1 MPSTKFATGK
11 QRLTLELSI
20 WITIQQTWNFISYIM
35 MYYEVST
42 HAILQGCK
50 PLGIHMCLE
59 GFLSLFWTR
68 KQKYLHL
75 LEISCL
81 PLYSFYSI
89 KLSCQNS
96 NYLLMVLQHTQTFL
110 FGLNNRGVG
119 QITSNVVTFQWMWQW
134 WSFLIL
140 DFLLQQ
146 TRVSKVEQI
155 LMIWCIH
162 CTM

>member
-1 MPSTKFATGK
+1 MCLQQNLQQENNDFIYRIIIIIYMNYYRANLESYLKF
-11 QRLTLELSI
+11 L
-20 WITIQQTWNFISYIM
+20 
-35 MYYEVST
+35 ST
-42 HAILQGCK
+42 HAILEGCK
-50 PLGIHMCLE
+50 LLGIHMCLE

-75 LEISCL
+75 QEISCL

-119 QITSNVVTFQWMWQW
+119 QITSNVVTFQWM
-134 WSFLIL
+134 
-140 DFLLQQ
+140 
-146 TRVSKVEQI
+146 
-155 LMIWCIH
+155 
-162 CTM
+162 

>member
-1 MPSTKFATGK
+1 MLYIFAFSLRAWWNISRYRCLLCLQQNLQQENNDFTVS
-11 QRLTLELSI
+11 LELSI

-42 HAILQGCK
+42 HAILEGWK
-50 PLGIHMCLE
+50 LLGIHMCLE
-59 GFLSLFWTR
+59 GFLSLLWTR

-75 LEISCL
+75 QEISCF

-119 QITSNVVTFQWMWQW
+119 QITSNVVTFQLMWQW
-134 WSFLIL
+134 WSF
-140 DFLLQQ
+140 
-146 TRVSKVEQI
+146 
-155 LMIWCIH
+155 
-162 CTM
+162 